1 MRYLG
6 KEKIM
11 DILTDELTIVD
22 FFAEW
27 CGPCM
32 MLGPVLEDL
41 EKEDSSIKIVKV
53 NTDEHEEE
61 ARSYGIMSI
70 PTLIL
75 YKNKKPVDKIIG
87 FQSLEELKM
96 WIEKNKNQD

>member
-6 KEKIM
+6 NEKLNEVI
-11 DILTDELTIVD
+11 TDELTIVD

-32 MLGPVLEDL
+32 MLGPILEDL
-41 EKEDSSIKIVKV
+41 ENKNKNIKIIKV

-61 ARSYGIMSI
+61 TRKFGIMSI

-75 YKNKKPVDKIIG
+75 FKDKKEIDKRIG
-87 FQSLEELKM
+87 FQPLDELEE
-96 WIEKNKNQD
+96 WIQNK

>member
-6 KEKIM
+6 NEKVL
-11 DILTDELTIVD
+11 DVLTDELTIVD

-32 MLGPVLEDL
+32 MLGPVLETL
-41 EKEDSSIKIVKV
+41 EKEDSSIKVIKV

-61 ARSYGIMSI
+61 SRSYGIMSI

-75 YKNKKPVDKIIG
+75 YK
-87 FQSLEELKM
+87 LKS
-96 WIEKNKNQD
+96 WIEQNK

>member
-6 KEKIM
+6 NEKLNEVI
-11 DILTDELTIVD
+11 TDELTIVD

-32 MLGPVLEDL
+32 MLGPILEDL
-41 EKEDSSIKIVKV
+41 ENKNKNIKIIKV

-61 ARSYGIMSI
+61 ARKFGIMSI

-75 YKNKKPVDKIIG
+75 FKDKKEIDKRIG
-87 FQSLEELKM
+87 FQPLDELEE
-96 WIEKNKNQD
+96 WIQNK

>member
-6 KEKIM
+6 NEKLNEVI
-11 DILTDELTIVD
+11 TDELTIVD

-32 MLGPVLEDL
+32 MLGPILEDL
-41 EKEDSSIKIVKV
+41 ENRNKNIKIIKI

-61 ARSYGIMSI
+61 ARKFGIMSI

-75 YKNKKPVDKIIG
+75 FKDKKEIDKRIG
-87 FQSLEELKM
+87 FQPLDELEA
-96 WIEKNKNQD
+96 WIQNK

>member
-6 KEKIM
+6 NEKVL
-11 DILTDELTIVD
+11 DVLTDELTIVD

-32 MLGPVLEDL
+32 MLGPVLETL
-41 EKEDSSIKIVKV
+41 EKEDSSIKVIKV

-61 ARSYGIMSI
+61 SRSYGIMSI

-75 YKNKKPVDKIIG
+75 YKNKEQIDKRVG
-87 FQSLEELKM
+87 FQSLDELKS
-96 WIEKNKNQD
+96 WIEQNK

>member
-6 KEKIM
+6 NEKLNEVI
-11 DILTDELTIVD
+11 TDELTIVD

-32 MLGPVLEDL
+32 MLGPILEDL
-41 EKEDSSIKIVKV
+41 ENKNKNIKIIKV

-61 ARSYGIMSI
+61 ARKFGIMSI

-75 YKNKKPVDKIIG
+75 FKNKKEIDKRIG
-87 FQSLEELKM
+87 FQPLDELEE
-96 WIEKNKNQD
+96 WIQNK

>member
-6 KEKIM
+6 NEKLNEVI
-11 DILTDELTIVD
+11 TDELTIVD

-41 EKEDSSIKIVKV
+41 ENRNKNIKIIKI

-61 ARSYGIMSI
+61 ARKFGIMSI

-75 YKNKKPVDKIIG
+75 FKNKKEIDKQIG
-87 FQSLEELKM
+87 FQPLDELEE
-96 WIEKNKNQD
+96 WIQNK

>member
-6 KEKIM
+6 NEKLNEVI
-11 DILTDELTIVD
+11 TDELTIVD

-32 MLGPVLEDL
+32 MLGPILEDL
-41 EKEDSSIKIVKV
+41 ENKNKNIKIIKV
-53 NTDEHEEE
+53 NTDEHVEE
-61 ARSYGIMSI
+61 ARKFGIMSI

-75 YKNKKPVDKIIG
+75 FKNKKEIDKRIG
-87 FQSLEELKM
+87 FQPLDELEE
-96 WIEKNKNQD
+96 WIQNK